1 MAEKHPPR
9 LPRQLGDRFR
19 IRDGHSLPQE
29 RQKFLAGDV
38 PRAHGQHMGRG
49 LLTIQQEEIPFAQ
62 ERHQTRKGRPRSFGA
77 AMEHGFPEKA
87 TASQSRSRNSSA
99 QMGASFASV

>member
-1 MAEKHPPR
+1 MLVGKPAQGSIMAKRHPPR

-29 RQKFLAGDV
+29 RQEFLAGDL
-38 PRAHGQHMGRG
+38 PRAHGQHVGRG

-62 ERHQTRKGRPRSFGA
+62 ERHQARKGRPRSFGTEV
-77 AMEHGFPEKA
+77 EHGFPEKGPPQGH
-87 TASQSRSRNSSA
+87 T
-99 QMGASFASV
+99 V